1 MEREQ
6 EREIERREKERKRE
20 RERERERENFSSSMN
35 TIEENRQI
43 SVASSLTAREI
54 SSTLTN

>member
-6 EREIERREKERKRE
+6 EREIERRETHRK